1 MTAQVYIVAA
11 RRTAIGT
18 FGGALKDKSPGELAA
33 HVTRDVLEIAGVDP
47 GSVGHV
53 VFGQVIP
60 TGPRDAYLARI
71 ATLEAGLQQHVPALT
86 LNRLCGSGLQAVVS
100 AAQMI
105 MLGDVGAAVAGGAE
119 VMSRAPYFAPS
130 VRWGQKMGD
139 AMLLDGLNGALTD
152 PFGGGLMGVTA
163 ENVAERHGV
172 GRARQDAYAVESHRR
187 AAQAVTEG
195 RFVAQI
201 TPVEVKSGRTVR
213 SFDTDEHVRGDAN
226 VEDLGRLRTI
236 FREGG
241 TVTAG
246 NASGINDAAAALVLA
261 GEAEVARQGLKPM
274 ARIVAYGH
282 AGVDPNYMGM
292 GPVPAVQAALSR
304 AGLTVAD
311 MDVIESNEAFA
322 AQACAVSDALGFDP
336 LRTNP
341 NGSGI
346 SLGHPVGATGAIIA
360 AKLVHELER
369 IQGRYGL
376 ATMCIGGGQGIALIV
391 ERV

>member
-18 FGGALKDKSPGELAA
+18 FGGALKDKAPGELAA

-71 ATLEAGLQQHVPALT
+71 ATLEAGLPQHVPALT

-139 AMLLDGLNGALTD
+139 AMLVDGLNGALTD

-187 AAQAVTEG
+187 AAQAITEG